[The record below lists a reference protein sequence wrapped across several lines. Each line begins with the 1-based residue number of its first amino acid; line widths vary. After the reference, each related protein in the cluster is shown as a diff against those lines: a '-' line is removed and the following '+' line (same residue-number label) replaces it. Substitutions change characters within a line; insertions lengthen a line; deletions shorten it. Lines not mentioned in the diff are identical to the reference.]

1 MQYSKPPNKIRLTII
16 SLALALALIS
26 LIKIQSQSNSYQN
39 ANYTSSL
46 NNTLSSKGISSNLD
60 AKTNSA
66 NQTVHLTLVTPDNV
80 CVNPITFLACKNDL
94 YFLSSN
100 QLYLAKDCLNN
111 FNNITKLTLT
121 PLLIPNSVYQ
131 YNKRSVKI
139 QELTQFSYNPSDNS
153 LIIIDKTSAIFRYD
167 LKKNQMSLLRPNA
180 WFYGEPDP
188 QFIDITGYKANT
200 YLLDPE
206 RNQLWLMQNGHIIP
220 MLNQVFAWQL
230 KGNCVNLTRAMSL
243 SSNYIIIANGQ
254 ILSYDFSKNTP
265 KIVIKPVY
273 YKHLRNALPTRL
285 IASANC
291 IYTIYQGNC
300 LVACLNLK
308 TRSLNYYQLDPQKLI
323 RNLIPINENLLILAN
338 NELIRIN
345 KNYGKATYSNNTYLK
360 LNLPKFTL
368 PVKFSKLP
376 NHPGVYPGAR
386 RIYRHGFH
394 KGIDF
399 FVYGKTAVKPNYA
412 YSAAAGKIVRL
423 DKNYQNLTPGK
434 RQQILAECSKNLE
447 SSAYSE
453 DLLRGCQVW
462 INHGNGIVT
471 KYAHLNNVNPALKL
485 GQYITANE
493 MVGQIGSS
501 GTSEGT
507 SKVKT
512 HEHLHFEIW
521 VKDEYLGY
529 GLTESETIA
538 LYQRLFY
545 GSKNYY

>member
-291 IYTIYQGNC
+291 IYTIYQENC